1 MEHFLKTTKEDEMI
15 NITHIVK
22 EDLKN
27 SNVKNGIM
35 IVYTPHT
42 TAAITINESYDPD
55 VVIDIL
61 FTLRKLVPKNPNYL
75 HIEGNSHSH
84 VKASMIGTSITMII
98 ENGNLK
104 LGTWQG
110 VFFCEFD
117 GPRKRKFFTK
127 VIGEK

>member
-1 MEHFLKTTKEDEMI
+1 MEHFIKTTKEDEMI